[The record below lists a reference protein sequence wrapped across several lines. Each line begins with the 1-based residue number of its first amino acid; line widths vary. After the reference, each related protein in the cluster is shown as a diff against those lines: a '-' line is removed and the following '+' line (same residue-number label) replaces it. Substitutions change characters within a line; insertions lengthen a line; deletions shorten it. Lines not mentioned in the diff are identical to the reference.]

1 MKRTKPREFT
11 LHLSNLPC
19 PCGGTLKHQ
28 RIKAGDEGCD
38 VSDILGVPAL
48 VHGEFAGLICD
59 RCGKSAF
66 AGRMLEIIS
75 KEAVFVVLGQGRRLT
90 GREAEFLRKEA
101 LGISRVELGQRLGIA
116 KEEVA
121 DFERAEGLTPHQD
134 YVVRSLVIGRILRE
148 CRTGV
153 PRWKRDQRRLLELSD
168 FVLSGARDV
177 AAPRAPAPLRLAA

>member
-1 MKRTKPREFT
+1 MKRTKPRGFT

-28 RIKAGDEGCD
+28 RIKAGEDGCD
-38 VSDILGVPAL
+38 VSDVLGVPAL
-48 VHGEFAGLICD
+48 VNGEFAGLICD
-59 RCGKSAF
+59 RCGKIAF
-66 AGRMLEIIS
+66 AGRMLEIIA
-75 KEAVFVVLGQGRRLT
+75 KEAVFVLLGQDRRLT

-101 LGISRVELGQRLGIA
+101 IGVSRIELAQRLGIH

-121 DFERAEGLTPHQD
+121 DFENSEGLNSRQD
-134 YVVRSLVIGRILRE
+134 YSVRGLVVGRLLKAS
-148 CRTGV
+148 RTGV
-153 PRWKRDQRRLLELSD
+153 PRWKRDHRRLVDLSE